1 MSSIRILCLTGS
13 SILPYIDALA
23 ELRIRVFREFPYLY
37 DGSFAYEQK
46 YLKRYTSSDKTVVVL
61 ALDGDK
67 VVGAS
72 TGMPMSDEDPMV
84 WKPFESARL
93 NPKNYFYFGES
104 VLLQAYRGQGI
115 GVRFF
120 QEREAHALRLGYTR
134 TTFCAVDRPVDHPR
148 KPADYQP
155 LHAFWKKR
163 GYKIHLELKATFKW
177 QDLDEDSES
186 DKLLTFWIKE
196 HTG

>member
-1 MSSIRILCLTGS
+1 
-13 SILPYIDALA
+13 
-23 ELRIRVFREFPYLY
+23 
-37 DGSFAYEQK
+37 
-46 YLKRYTSSDKTVVVL
+46 
-61 ALDGDK
+61 
-67 VVGAS
+67 
-72 TGMPMSDEDPMV
+72 MV

-163 GYKIHLELKATFKW
+163 GYEIHLELNATFKW

>member
-1 MSSIRILCLTGS
+1 MGSIRMLRLTGS
-13 SILPYIDALA
+13 EILPYIDALA
-23 ELRIRVFREFPYLY
+23 GLRITVFREFPYLY

-46 YLKRYTSSDKTVVVL
+46 YLKRYTISDKTVVVL

-84 WKPFESARL
+84 RRPFESAGL
-93 NPKNYFYFGES
+93 DTNNYFYFGES

-120 QEREAHALRLGYTR
+120 EEREAHALRHGFIL
-134 TTFCAVDRPVDHPR
+134 TTFCAVDRPADHPR
-148 KPADYQP
+148 KPAGYIP
-155 LHAFWKKR
+155 LHAFWRKR
-163 GYKIHLELKATFKW
+163 GYIEHPELKATFKW
-177 QDLDEDSES
+177 QDLDENTES
-186 DKLLTFWIKE
+186 GKQLTFWIKT
-196 HTG
+196 HTP

>member
-163 GYKIHLELKATFKW
+163 GYEIHPELKATFKW